1 MSRLLLL
8 FSAAAFVLA
17 VAGLTALP
25 MSSPTAHAQPSVCLN
40 LAPGE
45 HTFTAPA
52 RDREGDVTFQVSVG
66 EGGVVTALVEPGGQS
81 IPPVAMLDIFAGE
94 DAYPLPEG
102 VAIVECE
109 RPGGS
114 LAAGDERAG
123 ELCLNLEPGSY
134 VESVSA
140 SGQTYD
146 ITINVGENSRLT
158 SVEVLG
164 ESYSPSDALALLA
177 QFGASIPPHIQI
189 LPCETGLA
197 DYPTTGTGGLADSN
211 SFTGVWAALATVAS
225 LGLVSAIAV
234 RRRVTQPT
242 NETR

>member
-8 FSAAAFVLA
+8 LSAAAFVLA

-40 LAPGE
+40 LAPGD

-66 EGGVVTALVEPGGQS
+66 DGGVVTALTEPGGQS

-109 RPGGS
+109 G
-114 LAAGDERAG
+114 AGDSMSADDQSAG

-134 VESVSA
+134 EESVSA
-140 SGQTYD
+140 SGQTYS
-146 ITINVGENSRLT
+146 ITINVGESGRLT

-164 ESYSPSDALALLA
+164 QAYSPSDALALLA

-189 LPCETGLA
+189 LPCEPDA
-197 DYPTTGTGGLADSN
+197 AAYPTTGTGGLADSN
-211 SFTGVWAALATVAS
+211 NLTGLWAALATIAA
-225 LGLVSAIAV
+225 LGLVSTIAM
-234 RRRVTQPT
+234 RRRVNRATS
-242 NETR
+242 ETR